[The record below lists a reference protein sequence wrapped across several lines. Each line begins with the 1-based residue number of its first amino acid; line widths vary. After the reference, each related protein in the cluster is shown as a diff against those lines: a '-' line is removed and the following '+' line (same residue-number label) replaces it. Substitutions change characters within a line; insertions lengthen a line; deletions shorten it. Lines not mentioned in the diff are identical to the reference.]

1 MRRRSRLHLGKIARA
16 AQLLSKQLARC
27 YKLILCRSRQL
38 QVEQQRVE
46 HPKFTQESHRLLR
59 RTRTARQQGTHVL
72 LGASMAIEAG
82 SSEQEE
88 GGDCERRPDV
98 SGDPA
103 MPSAQLRASAQHQ
116 RVTVSITWL

>member
-1 MRRRSRLHLGKIARA
+1 MRRRSRLHLGKIAGA

-59 RTRTARQQGTHVL
+59 RTRTARQEGTDVL
-72 LGASMAIEAG
+72 RGASVAIQTE
-82 SSEQEE
+82 SFNQEE
-88 GGDCERRPDV
+88 GVDCERRPDV
-98 SGDPA
+98 RGYRA
-103 MPSAQLRASAQHQ
+103 MPSAQLRAS
-116 RVTVSITWL
+116 